1 MFLSAINCCN
11 VRTKFMILYFNLL
24 KSMNI
29 RIVEMVNFRIFNIV
43 GQQNG
48 VENVANEWRL

>member
-29 RIVEMVNFRIFNIV
+29 RIVEMVNFRIFSIV